1 MIFHQP
7 FNSLSGY
14 QYNIKIWENVIWNF
28 HFHKNFE
35 LIYVLDG
42 KLNCT
47 VNGKSEVLVK
57 GDFALCLSNEVHSL
71 RPETDAR
78 YLVCVFSEEYIKSV
92 SSQFKGKTGSTFKFR
107 CNDTVEKFC
116 INCMTN
122 VDSPS
127 VLLLKACLYAVCD
140 EYLKAVTLVDVD
152 ASKTDTIVTTI
163 NFVENNFKKNI
174 ALADVSKLL
183 GYEYHYASRIFRELF
198 NMPFNDFVN
207 LYRLENAIELL
218 ENDSQKL
225 LNIAYESGFQS
236 LRNFNNCFKKKFG
249 ITPSEYRKKTR

>member
-1 MIFHQP
+1 MIFHQM

-35 LIYVLDG
+35 LIYVMDG
-42 KLNCT
+42 KLGCI
-47 VNGKSEVLVK
+47 VNGKSEILSE

-71 RPETDAR
+71 RPESDAR
-78 YLVCVFSEEYIKSV
+78 YLVCVFSEEFIKSV
-92 SSQFKGKTGSTFKFR
+92 SNQFKGKTGETFKFR
-107 CNDTVEKFC
+107 CNDTVEKFY

-122 VDSPS
+122 IDSPS

-140 EYLKAVTLVDVD
+140 EYLNSVKLVELDTAKTNTIINIVD
-152 ASKTDTIVTTI
+152 
-163 NFVENNFKKNI
+163 FVENNFKKNI
-174 ALADVSKLL
+174 TLEDLSALL
-183 GYEYHYASRIFRELF
+183 GYEYHYTSRLFRKLF
-198 NMPFNDFVN
+198 NMSFNEFVN

-218 ENDSQKL
+218 ENSSQKL

-236 LRNFNNCFKKKFG
+236 LRNFNNCFKKNFG
-249 ITPSEYRKKTR
+249 VSPTEYKKQCK